1 MTELLA
7 RVRDLFVAPAPTGS
21 GTAAARAAPPVPSV
35 ALLCRPADAL
45 STGGALALAL
55 ARDARARR
63 ALVGM
68 WRAGPGAATA
78 LRAPAVPEAR
88 RLVHALAA
96 HGVEAEAS
104 GRLARA
110 VLPDEPEAAL
120 ATGARAAAVAA
131 APTVL
136 ALAGPRD
143 AVLDRLLA
151 AQDLVVVAQPAGAD
165 RTLAALALESVS
177 ALGVPVVACV
187 PALGARGRM
196 LAAAGLIA
204 PRAAAAGLAPAVE
217 AAR

>member
-7 RVRDLFVAPAPTGS
+7 RVRDLFVAPAPARS
-21 GTAAARAAPPVPSV
+21 GVAAARAAPPVPSV

-45 STGGALALAL
+45 ATAGALALAL
-55 ARDARARR
+55 ARDAGARR
-63 ALVGM
+63 ALVGT
-68 WRAGPGAATA
+68 WRAGPEAANA

-88 RLVHALAA
+88 RLVSALAA

-120 ATGARAAAVAA
+120 AAGARAAAVAT

-136 ALAGPRD
+136 ALTGPRD
-143 AVLDRLLA
+143 PVLDRLLA
-151 AQDLVVVAQPAGAD
+151 AQDLVVVAQPFGAD
-165 RTLAALALESVS
+165 DRLAALALESVS
-177 ALGVPVVACV
+177 ALGVPAVACPPPV
-187 PALGARGRM
+187 GTRGRA
-196 LAAAGLIA
+196 LAAAGVTA